1 MLLIDFGLV
10 WFAAYRWVGILK
22 IIPLKWERLALAFLF
37 ALAVKSVILFFL
49 VRLGVQPTASIQ
61 LGLSALVLGLA
72 LFFFPKPSGEE
83 VIIPDQKTG
92 LAWVTWFVVGVL
104 FVFSIINAWFFPIT
118 ESDAVWYHIRGMS
131 FLHEVRFDSDWV
143 VPQLKQ
149 YPPFIPL
156 LFAYLIAFDAGF
168 LKIFFP
174 LMYLFLNIIFYSR
187 VLSLAG
193 NKKMAYLFTMVL
205 ATTPYFWW
213 HGALPFLDLTT
224 AVFYSI
230 GTLYWYFW
238 VKNKVEGAIE
248 KSEENSYAAIS
259 GVLLGLAAWT
269 RIEFLLYDLVP
280 VFLTL
285 YVFSR
290 YPEKNENFK
299 SLKLFFSCLLL
310 LPSLWF
316 LTLLTF
322 DMTLWSQMKMVGGVC
337 VFLWILALSLTLA
350 KWKIS
355 ESDIKRAFILAV
367 TGYILVLFLSGA
379 GPVPVWKKITISFYR
394 TSVVHIFYL
403 STAFL
408 GIFVFFEKL
417 KSLSEQKKILGCFLI
432 LFLCT
437 HLAIFSYATPKWPTF
452 SEFVYATFIQPGNS
466 VNLSDTRGMMS
477 FYPIFIF
484 FISSLPFVR
493 RGIIHE

>member
-10 WFAAYRWVGILK
+10 WFAAYRGVRALTV
-22 IIPLKWERLALAFLF
+22 IPFKWERLALAFLF
-37 ALAVKSVILFFL
+37 ALAVKSLILFFL
-49 VRLGVQPTASIQ
+49 VRFGVQPTAGIQ
-61 LGLSALVLGLA
+61 LGSSALVLVSA
-72 LFFFPKPSGEE
+72 LFFSPKPNGKEAIFS
-83 VIIPDQKTG
+83 DKKTG
-92 LAWVTWFVVGVL
+92 LTWVTWSVVGVL
-104 FVFSIINAWFFPIT
+104 FVFSIVNAWFFPIT
-118 ESDAVWYHIRGMS
+118 EPDAIWYHIRGMS
-131 FLHEVRFDSDWV
+131 FFHEVRFDSDWV

-174 LMYLFLNIIFYSR
+174 LMYLCLNIIFYSR
-187 VLSLAG
+187 VLSLTE
-193 NKKMAYLFTMVL
+193 NKKMACLFTMVL

-224 AVFYSI
+224 AVFYST
-230 GTLYWYFW
+230 GALYWYFW
-238 VKNKVEGAIE
+238 IKNKVEGDTE
-248 KSEENSYAAIS
+248 KSKEDSYAAIS
-259 GVLLGLAAWT
+259 GVFLGLAAWT

-290 YPEKNENFK
+290 YPEKNENLK

-310 LPSLWF
+310 LPSIWF

-322 DMTLWSQMKMVGGVC
+322 DMALWSQMKMVGGVC
-337 VFLWILALSLTLA
+337 VFLWVLALSLTLA
-350 KWKIS
+350 KWKIL
-355 ESDIKRAFILAV
+355 ESNIQRAFILTVA
-367 TGYILVLFLSGA
+367 GYILILFLSGV
-379 GPVPVWKKITISFYR
+379 GPVAVWKKIAISFYR
-394 TSVVHIFYL
+394 TSVVHMFYL
-403 STAFL
+403 FTAFL

-417 KSLSEQKKILGCFLI
+417 KSLSEQKKVLGFFLI

-452 SEFVYATFIQPGNS
+452 GEFVYATFIQPGNS

-493 RGIIHE
+493 RGIINE

>member
-1 MLLIDFGLV
+1 
-10 WFAAYRWVGILK
+10 
-22 IIPLKWERLALAFLF
+22 
-37 ALAVKSVILFFL
+37 
-49 VRLGVQPTASIQ
+49 
-61 LGLSALVLGLA
+61 
-72 LFFFPKPSGEE
+72 
-83 VIIPDQKTG
+83 
-92 LAWVTWFVVGVL
+92 
-104 FVFSIINAWFFPIT
+104 
-118 ESDAVWYHIRGMS
+118 
-131 FLHEVRFDSDWV
+131 
-143 VPQLKQ
+143 
-149 YPPFIPL
+149 
-156 LFAYLIAFDAGF
+156 
-168 LKIFFP
+168 
-174 LMYLFLNIIFYSR
+174 
-187 VLSLAG
+187 
-193 NKKMAYLFTMVL
+193 MVL

-238 VKNKVEGAIE
+238 IKNKVEGATE

-290 YPEKNENFK
+290 YPEKNESFK

-379 GPVPVWKKITISFYR
+379 GPVPVWKKFTISFYR

-417 KSLSEQKKILGCFLI
+417 KSLSEQKKILG
-432 LFLCT
+432 
-437 HLAIFSYATPKWPTF
+437 
-452 SEFVYATFIQPGNS
+452 
-466 VNLSDTRGMMS
+466 
-477 FYPIFIF
+477 F
-484 FISSLPFVR
+484 F
-493 RGIIHE
+493 

>member
-10 WFAAYRWVGILK
+10 WFAAYRYVGTLNV
-22 IIPLKWERLALAFLF
+22 IPLKWERLALAFLF
-37 ALAVKSVILFFL
+37 ALALKSLILFFL
-49 VRLGVQPTASIQ
+49 VRLGVQPTTDIQ
-61 LGLSALVLGLA
+61 LGSSILVLVSA
-72 LFFFPKPSGEE
+72 LFFFPKSNGKE
-83 VIIPDQKTG
+83 ITLPDQRTG
-92 LAWVTWFVVGVL
+92 LIWLTWSVVGVL
-104 FVFSIINAWFFPIT
+104 FLFSIVNAWFFPIT
-118 ESDAVWYHIRGMS
+118 ESDAIWYHIRGMS
-131 FLHEVRFDSDWV
+131 FFNEVRFDSEWV

-156 LFAYLIAFDAGF
+156 LFAYLIAFDAEF

-174 LMYLFLNIIFYSR
+174 LMYLCLNIIFYSR
-187 VLSLAG
+187 ILSLTE
-193 NKKMAYLFTMVL
+193 NKKMSCLFTLVL

-213 HGALPFLDLTT
+213 HGVLPFLDLTT
-224 AVFYSI
+224 AVFYST
-230 GTLYWYFW
+230 GALYWYFW
-238 VKNKVEGAIE
+238 IKNKMEGATDKRE
-248 KSEENSYAAIS
+248 GSSYALIS

-290 YPEKNENFK
+290 YSEKNESLK
-299 SLKLFFSCLLL
+299 SLKLFFLGILL
-310 LPSLWF
+310 LPSIWF

-337 VFLWILALSLTLA
+337 VFLWVLALSLTLLR
-350 KWKIS
+350 WKLS
-355 ESDIKRAFILAV
+355 ESNIQLAFILTVA
-367 TGYILVLFLSGA
+367 GYILVLFLSGA
-379 GPVPVWKKITISFYR
+379 GPVPVWKKIAISSYR

-403 STAFL
+403 FTAFL

-417 KSLSEQKKILGCFLI
+417 KDLSGQKKMLGFFLI

-437 HLAIFSYATPKWPTF
+437 HLAIFSCATPKWPTF
-452 SEFVYATFIQPGNS
+452 GAFVYATFIQPGNS

-493 RGIIHE
+493 RGIINE